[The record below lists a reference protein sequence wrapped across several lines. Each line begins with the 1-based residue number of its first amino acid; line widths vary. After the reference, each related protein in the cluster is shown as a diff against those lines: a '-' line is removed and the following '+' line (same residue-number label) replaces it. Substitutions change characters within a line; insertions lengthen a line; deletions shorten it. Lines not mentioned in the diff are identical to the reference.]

1 MPKKYLG
8 KRNDEEGILFW
19 SIKVVSLIH
28 LSRHPNTFK
37 LGQIVLIRDQWR
49 KIYLGI
55 RDYVEKFEILIHL
68 SITSFDEN
76 ITYSSW
82 KHDKKHF
89 WSSFKLF
96 DWPSLIQIQSKIW
109 LKCNSK
115 WMVVSG
121 SKIKQLEQSARMD
134 HKIYLKLFPSLYRQK
149 HLW

>member
-1 MPKKYLG
+1 MNQSRIKVFVPSIILSSFYIPSIYEIQLNEGSMPKKYLG

-89 WSSFKLF
+89 WFSFKLF
-96 DWPSLIQIQSKIW
+96 DWPSLIQIKSKIW
-109 LKCNSK
+109 
-115 WMVVSG
+115 
-121 SKIKQLEQSARMD
+121 
-134 HKIYLKLFPSLYRQK
+134 
-149 HLW
+149 